1 MSGTFYVSFLPTMRD
16 VSGSDIQSTTACS
29 LARLHL
35 EMTKDFHH
43 HYIDMQQ
50 VQRAQPQDFDRV
62 LTSMCTEPHPKAREA
77 AERFLATN
85 PGDPGTYQ
93 TVAQLETE
101 AVEKL
106 GTVAGL
112 PNAAGYVTSGGTEAN
127 IQAIRIARN
136 RGDTDDPNV
145 VAPKSAHFSFRK
157 AAELLGVELRT
168 APVSD
173 HRANLEAMK
182 ELIDGDT
189 VGVVG
194 VAGSTEYG
202 VVDPIPAIA
211 DLANDADA
219 LCHIDAAWGGFYLP
233 FTDHRWHFGHADIDT
248 LTIDPH
254 KGGQAAVPAGGL
266 LARSEDLFDDL
277 AIDTPYLESTSQIT
291 LTGTRSGA
299 GVASAVAAMDALWPV
314 GYREEYHRAMDNA
327 EWLAGALKSRGH
339 EVFGPE
345 LPLVTAD
352 LSVPMTDEL
361 RDRGWRVSKTGSG
374 EMRIVCMPH
383 VTRSMLRSF
392 VADLDWY

>member
-1 MSGTFYVSFLPTMRD
+1 
-16 VSGSDIQSTTACS
+16 
-29 LARLHL
+29 
-35 EMTKDFHH
+35 
-43 HYIDMQQ
+43 MQT
-50 VQRAQPQDFDRV
+50 VQRAEPQNFERV
-62 LTSMCTEPHPKAREA
+62 LTSMCTEPHPKARKA

-93 TVAQLETE
+93 TVAELEAQ
-101 AVEKL
+101 AVDML
-106 GTVAGL
+106 GEIAGL
-112 PNAAGYVTSGGTEAN
+112 AEPSGYITSGGTEAN
-127 IQAIRIARN
+127 IQAVRIARN
-136 RGDTDDPNV
+136 HGDSDTPNV
-145 VAPKSAHFSFRK
+145 VAPESVHFSFRK
-157 AAELLGVELRT
+157 AAELLDVELRT
-168 APVSD
+168 APTTN
-173 HRANLEAMK
+173 HRADIDAMN
-182 ELIDGDT
+182 ELADEDT
-189 VGVVG
+189 VGMVG

-202 VVDPIPAIA
+202 TVDPIPAIA
-211 DLANDADA
+211 DLADDIDAV
-219 LCHIDAAWGGFYLP
+219 CHVDAAWGGFYLP
-233 FTDHRWHFGHADIDT
+233 FADYDWNFDDAAIDT

-266 LARSEDLFDDL
+266 LARSQELFDDL

-299 GVASAVAAMDALWPV
+299 GVASAVAAMETLWPV
-314 GYREEYHRAMDNA
+314 GYREQYERAMDNA
-327 EWLAGALKSRGH
+327 EWLADALADRGH

-361 RDRGWRVSKTGSG
+361 RDRGWRVSKTGAG

>member
-1 MSGTFYVSFLPTMRD
+1 
-16 VSGSDIQSTTACS
+16 
-29 LARLHL
+29 
-35 EMTKDFHH
+35 
-43 HYIDMQQ
+43 MQT
-50 VQRAQPQDFDRV
+50 VQRAEPQSFERV
-62 LTSMCTEPHPKAREA
+62 LTSMCTEPHPKARQA

-93 TVAQLETE
+93 TVAELEDQ
-101 AVEKL
+101 AVELL
-106 GTVAGL
+106 GEIAGL
-112 PNAAGYVTSGGTEAN
+112 SEPSGYITSGGTEAN
-127 IQAIRIARN
+127 IQAVRIARN
-136 RGDTDDPNV
+136 HGDSDSPNV
-145 VAPKSAHFSFRK
+145 VAPESVHFSFRK

-168 APVSD
+168 APTTD
-173 HRANLEAMK
+173 HRADLTAMR
-182 ELIDGDT
+182 ELANEDT

-194 VAGSTEYG
+194 VGGSTEYG
-202 VVDPIPAIA
+202 TVDPIPEIA
-211 DLANDADA
+211 DLADEFDA
-219 LCHIDAAWGGFYLP
+219 LCHVDAAWGGFYLP
-233 FTDHRWHFGHADIDT
+233 FSGYDWNFEHAAIDT

-266 LARSEDLFDDL
+266 LARSRELFDDL
-277 AIDTPYLESTSQIT
+277 AIDTPYLESTAQIT

-299 GVASAVAAMDALWPV
+299 GVASAVAAMEALWPA
-314 GYREEYHRAMDNA
+314 GYREQYERAIDNA
-327 EWLAGALKSRGH
+327 EWLADALADRGH

-361 RDRGWRVSKTGSG
+361 RDRGWRVSKTGAG